1 MSAPALA
8 PRLRQK
14 LRPLT
19 LACAAA
25 LALPALPAHAAPAR
39 DETLRLLEKMNARLE
54 QLEKRNAELEKQI
67 KAGAQA
73 AAPAIEQRLKTLEES
88 QARVEDGLN
97 SANVSE
103 NEPELTYRLKAI
115 EMDTLSMKKAAKK
128 VDALDGIKAGMSL
141 TTVAQHASGLRSGT
155 QDAGSQLN
163 YRADV
168 TVELPLEPIADIDQ
182 RVFAHVRIGQG
193 QGLNAP
199 LTNQGAFASAPNA
212 VAFRAS
218 GASPDDS
225 VAILGQAWYQA
236 SIPLPFGGFKPRSR
250 EKLEI
255 TFGKMDLFG
264 FFDQNV
270 AAGDEARQFLNSVFV
285 HNPLLDAGG
294 QIGVDAN
301 GFQPGFVA
309 SYLNEFNKP
318 EPWRLSFG
326 VFGSG
331 PKGSNY
337 QRSLSSPL
345 LMAQAEKT
353 LRLFDGLAGNY
364 RVYAWQRSK
373 GIDFGDDDN
382 VSKHSGWGFS
392 ADQRIGDGI
401 TLFTRYG
408 QQISGAVRFDRALTV
423 GSELNGSY
431 WSRGGD
437 SLGIAYASLHA
448 SNEYRA
454 SEGKGCLATD
464 SKGDPIN
471 CFTYNPQGAERIAEI
486 YYRYRITKQF
496 ELSPNLQYMARL
508 GANPDASAVKILG
521 LRAQI
526 AF

>member
-1 MSAPALA
+1 LQPN
-8 PRLRQK
+8 
-14 LRPLT
+14 LRPLA
-19 LACAAA
+19 LACAA
-25 LALPALPAHAAPAR
+25 LFALPANAAPAR
-39 DETLRLLEKMNARLE
+39 DDTLRLLEKMNSRLE
-54 QLEKRNAELEKQI
+54 QLEKRNAELEKEL
-67 KAGAQA
+67 KAGRQV
-73 AAPAIEQRLKTLEES
+73 AAPVLEQRLKTLEES
-88 QARVEDGLN
+88 QARVERGLE

-103 NEPELTYRLKAI
+103 NEPELTYRLKAV
-115 EMDTLSMKKAAKK
+115 EMDTLAMKKAAKK

-141 TTVAQHASGLRSGT
+141 TTVAQRPSGLPQATGNGS
-155 QDAGSQLN
+155 SQLN

-168 TVELPLEPIADIDQ
+168 TVELPLDAIGDTEQKI
-182 RVFAHVRIGQG
+182 FAHVRIGQG

-199 LTNQGAFASAPNA
+199 LSALGAFASAPNA

-250 EKLEI
+250 EKLEV
-255 TFGKMDLFG
+255 TFGKMDLFA
-264 FFDQNV
+264 FFDQNA

-309 SYLNEFNKP
+309 SYVNEFNKP
-318 EPWRLSFG
+318 EPWRVSLG

-337 QRSLSSPL
+337 QRSLTSPL
-345 LMAQAEKT
+345 IMAQAEKRI
-353 LRLFDGLAGNY
+353 RLFDGLAGNY
-364 RVYAWQRSK
+364 RAYAWQRSK
-373 GIDFGDDDN
+373 GLDFDGETTT
-382 VSKHSGWGFS
+382 KHAGWGLS
-392 ADQRIGDGI
+392 ADQRVGDGV
-401 TLFTRYG
+401 TLFARYG
-408 QQISGAVRFDRALTV
+408 QQLSGAVRFDRALTL

-437 SLGIAYASLHA
+437 SLGLALASLHA
-448 SNEYRA
+448 SSEFRA
-454 SEGKGCLATD
+454 AGGSSCLESDD
-464 SKGDPIN
+464 SGACMN
-471 CFTYNPQGAERIAEI
+471 SFTYNPAGAEKLAEL

-496 ELSPNLQYMARL
+496 ELTPNFQLLSRL
-508 GANPDASAVKILG
+508 GGNPDAAAVKIVG
-521 LRAQI
+521 LRAQL

>member
-1 MSAPALA
+1 MSAPAQQ
-8 PRLRQK
+8 PQLRQK
-14 LRPLT
+14 LRPLA

-25 LALPALPAHAAPAR
+25 LALPAVSANAAPAK
-39 DETLRLLEKMNARLE
+39 DDMLRLLEKMNARLE
-54 QLEKRNAELEKQI
+54 QLEKRNAELEKQV
-67 KAGAQA
+67 KANAQA
-73 AAPAIEQRLKTLEES
+73 AAPALEKRVKTLEET

-115 EMDTLSMKKAAKK
+115 EMDALSMKKAAKK

-141 TTVAQHASGLRSGT
+141 TTVAQHPSGLPQGT
-155 QDAGSQLN
+155 EDGNSQLN

-168 TVELPLEPIADIDQ
+168 TVELPFDPIGDTEQ
-182 RVFAHVRIGQG
+182 KVFAHVRIGQG
-193 QGLNAP
+193 QGLNSAMTT
-199 LTNQGAFASAPNA
+199 LGAFASAPNA

-255 TFGKMDLFG
+255 TFGKMDLFA

-270 AAGDEARQFLNSVFV
+270 AAGDEGRQFLNSVFV

-318 EPWRLSFG
+318 EPWRVSLG

-337 QRSLSSPL
+337 QRSLTSPL
-345 LMAQAEKT
+345 LMVQAEKT
-353 LRLFDGLAGNY
+353 LRFFDGLAGNY

-373 GIDFGDDDN
+373 GLDFDGATTA
-382 VSKHSGWGFS
+382 KHSGWGFS
-392 ADQRIGDGI
+392 VDQRVGDGV
-401 TLFTRYG
+401 TLFSRYG
-408 QQISGAVRFDRALTV
+408 QQISGAVRFDRALTL
-423 GSELNGSY
+423 GSEINGSY

-437 SLGIAYASLHA
+437 SLGVAVASLHA
-448 SNEYRA
+448 GSDFVNGACIA
-454 SEGKGCLATD
+454 SDDTGACTETLA
-464 SKGDPIN
+464 
-471 CFTYNPQGAERIAEI
+471 YNPTGAEKIAEL

-496 ELSPNLQYMARL
+496 ELTPNLQYLSRL
-508 GANPDASAVKILG
+508 GGNADADAVKILG
-521 LRAQI
+521 LRAQL